1 MLTNMLHCKD
11 NSENFVESKKTPE
24 IVFVKGLFFTK
35 GSWNMYDSWNMHHHA
50 VNMYDKQSDLTFSD
64 FMRPFKMEA
73 YRGFEYDAENDH
85 KHKINDIAIIMHNQD
100 DLLKLQYDV
109 KECFEL
115 RSAYASQHPPI
126 VCMDLTKFDFPVI
139 YILSKKYL
147 LYGSIEYL
155 IQDYPKEEIDFF
167 IESETKGMKK
177 LYEDYRKSKNYI
189 KKNFK

>member
-1 MLTNMLHCKD
+1 MKMFRCKE

-50 VNMYDKQSDLTFSD
+50 VNMHNKQSDLTFSD
-64 FMRPFKMEA
+64 FMRPFKMEV
-73 YRGFEYDAENDH
+73 YRGFEYDTENDH
-85 KHKINDIAIIMHNQD
+85 KYKINDIGIIIHNQD
-100 DLLKLQYDV
+100 DLLKLKFAI
-109 KECFEL
+109 KECVEL
-115 RSAYASQHPPI
+115 SHPYAHERAVQLCD
-126 VCMDLTKFDFPVI
+126 VLVNNRFPVI
-139 YILSKKYL
+139 YIPSKKYL
-147 LYGSIEYL
+147 LYGSVEYL